1 MNVTSDC
8 GSVWAPSY
16 LSLLSTII
24 GAVFCLVITV
34 GNIMIVVAVV
44 VDPLRKLRYPFN
56 YFVVNLAVADLIVGT
71 IGMPFGLYNHSQEYL
86 KKKPAFRLIEK
97 FFHMSL
103 FISLTA
109 SLLSLIVLS
118 IDRYIAITFAI
129 KYRRYLTWKKGW
141 IVSFIIWTLSL
152 SIPLIYLEV
161 GYIDFLMIYINTAV
175 VIAVFTLI
183 ITYTRVYKFLRAQT
197 EKLKKITAT
206 ARNETKV
213 LEVKRAYWQQ
223 RVTRIFLWILI
234 LFLCCYTPGT
244 IIVYILQFCTKCDCE
259 FIHIM
264 RDIAFYLITVNS
276 CMNPFVY
283 AFKNKH
289 YKYALR
295 ELWRRSRANLTQ
307 DKFTM
312 EKDNLRQRTHGTE
325 QRTLETLSDISN
337 TAPQTH

>member
-1 MNVTSDC
+1 MNMTKNC
-8 GSVWAPSY
+8 GDVWAPSY

-24 GAVFCLVITV
+24 GAVFCLIITV
-34 GNIMIVVAVV
+34 GNLMIIFVVI
-44 VDPLRKLRYPFN
+44 VDPLKKLRYPFN
-56 YFVVNLAVADLIVGT
+56 YFVVNLAVADLIVGM
-71 IGMPFGLYNHSQEYL
+71 IGMPLGLYNHSQEYL
-86 KKKPAFRLIEK
+86 KKKPAFRIIEK
-97 FFHMSL
+97 IFHMSL

-109 SLLSLIVLS
+109 SLLSLIALS
-118 IDRYIAITFAI
+118 IDRYIAITFAT

-141 IVSFIIWTLSL
+141 ITSCIIWTLSL

-161 GYIDFLMIYINTAV
+161 GYINFLMIYINTAV
-175 VIAVFTLI
+175 VIAAVTLI
-183 ITYTRVYKFLRAQT
+183 ITYTRVYKFLQAQT
-197 EKLKKITAT
+197 EKLKKNTAI
-206 ARNETKV
+206 AKHETKV

-289 YKYALR
+289 YKYAFR
-295 ELWRRSRANLTQ
+295 ELWWRSRAKLTQ
-307 DKFTM
+307 DRFITAKG
-312 EKDNLRQRTHGTE
+312 NIRQRTHGIE
-325 QRTLETLSDISN
+325 ERTLDSFSDISN
-337 TAPQTH
+337 TVSQTS

>member
-1 MNVTSDC
+1 MNITKNC
-8 GSVWAPSY
+8 GDVWAPSY
-16 LSLLSTII
+16 LSLLSTVI
-24 GAVFCLVITV
+24 GAVFCLIVTV
-34 GNIMIVVAVV
+34 GNLMIIFAVI
-44 VDPLRKLRYPFN
+44 VDPLKKLRYPFN
-56 YFVVNLAVADLIVGT
+56 YFVVNLAVADLIVGM
-71 IGMPFGLYNHSQEYL
+71 IGMPLGLYNHSQEYL
-86 KKKPAFRLIEK
+86 KKKPAFRIIEK

-109 SLLSLIVLS
+109 SLLSLIALS
-118 IDRYIAITFAI
+118 IDRYIAITFAT

-141 IVSFIIWTLSL
+141 ITSLIIWTLSL

-175 VIAVFTLI
+175 VIAAVTLI
-183 ITYTRVYKFLRAQT
+183 ITYTRVYKFLQAQT
-197 EKLKKITAT
+197 EKLKKNTAI
-206 ARNETKV
+206 AKHETKV
-213 LEVKRAYWQQ
+213 LEVKRVYWQQ

-295 ELWRRSRANLTQ
+295 ELWWRSRVKLTQ
-307 DKFTM
+307 DRFTTA
-312 EKDNLRQRTHGTE
+312 KGNIRQRTHGIE
-325 QRTLETLSDISN
+325 ERTLDSFSDISN
-337 TAPQTH
+337 TVSQTS

>member
-1 MNVTSDC
+1 M
-8 GSVWAPSY
+8 
-16 LSLLSTII
+16 II
-24 GAVFCLVITV
+24 F
-34 GNIMIVVAVV
+34 AVV
-44 VDPLRKLRYPFN
+44 VDPLKKLRYPFN
-56 YFVVNLAVADLIVGT
+56 YFVVNLAVADLIVGM
-71 IGMPFGLYNHSQEYL
+71 IGMPLGLYNHSQEYL
-86 KKKPAFRLIEK
+86 RKKPAFRVIEK
-97 FFHMSL
+97 IFHMSL

-141 IVSFIIWTLSL
+141 IVSFTVWTLSL
-152 SIPLIYLEV
+152 SIPLIYLQV
-161 GYIDFLMIYINTAV
+161 GYINFLMIYINTAV
-175 VIAVFTLI
+175 IIAVVTLVV
-183 ITYTRVYKFLRAQT
+183 TYTRVYKFLQAQT
-197 EKLKKITAT
+197 EKVKRITAT
-206 ARNETKV
+206 SRNETKV

-295 ELWRRSRANLTQ
+295 KIWRRTRAKLTQ
-307 DKFTM
+307 NEFTTA
-312 EKDNLRQRTHGTE
+312 KGNIRQRTHGIE
-325 QRTLETLSDISN
+325 QITLDSFSDISN
-337 TAPQTH
+337 TALQTQ

>member
-1 MNVTSDC
+1 M
-8 GSVWAPSY
+8 
-16 LSLLSTII
+16 
-24 GAVFCLVITV
+24 
-34 GNIMIVVAVV
+34 
-44 VDPLRKLRYPFN
+44 
-56 YFVVNLAVADLIVGT
+56 
-71 IGMPFGLYNHSQEYL
+71 
-86 KKKPAFRLIEK
+86 
-97 FFHMSL
+97 
-103 FISLTA
+103 TA

-152 SIPLIYLEV
+152 SIPLIYLQV

-175 VIAVFTLI
+175 VIAVVTLI

-197 EKLKKITAT
+197 AKMKKITAT
-206 ARNETKV
+206 SRNETKV

-223 RVTRIFLWILI
+223 RVTRIFLCILI

-244 IIVYILQFCTKCDCE
+244 IIVYILQFCTNCDCE

-295 ELWRRSRANLTQ
+295 ELWWRSRAKLTQ
-307 DKFTM
+307 DKFTAA
-312 EKDNLRQRTHGTE
+312 KGNIRQCTHGIE
-325 QRTLETLSDISN
+325 QRTLDTLSETSS
-337 TAPQTH
+337 TALQTH

>member
-1 MNVTSDC
+1 M
-8 GSVWAPSY
+8 
-16 LSLLSTII
+16 II
-24 GAVFCLVITV
+24 F
-34 GNIMIVVAVV
+34 AVV
-44 VDPLRKLRYPFN
+44 VDPLKKLRYPFN
-56 YFVVNLAVADLIVGT
+56 YFVVNLAVADLIVGM
-71 IGMPFGLYNHSQEYL
+71 IGMPLGLYNHSQEYL
-86 KKKPAFRLIEK
+86 RKKPAFRVIEK
-97 FFHMSL
+97 IFHMSL

-141 IVSFIIWTLSL
+141 IVSFTVWTLSL
-152 SIPLIYLEV
+152 SIPLIYLQV
-161 GYIDFLMIYINTAV
+161 GYINFLMIYINTAV
-175 VIAVFTLI
+175 IIAVVTLVV
-183 ITYTRVYKFLRAQT
+183 TYTRVYKFLQAQT
-197 EKLKKITAT
+197 EKVKRITAT
-206 ARNETKV
+206 SRNETKV

-295 ELWRRSRANLTQ
+295 KIWRRTRAKLTQ
-307 DKFTM
+307 NEFTTA
-312 EKDNLRQRTHGTE
+312 KGNIRQRTHGTE
-325 QRTLETLSDISN
+325 QITLDSFSDISN
-337 TAPQTH
+337 TALQTQ

>member
-1 MNVTSDC
+1 M
-8 GSVWAPSY
+8 
-16 LSLLSTII
+16 II
-24 GAVFCLVITV
+24 F
-34 GNIMIVVAVV
+34 AVV
-44 VDPLRKLRYPFN
+44 VDPLKKLRYPFN
-56 YFVVNLAVADLIVGT
+56 YFVVNLAVADLIVGM
-71 IGMPFGLYNHSQEYL
+71 IGMPLGLYNHSQEYL
-86 KKKPAFRLIEK
+86 RKKPAFRVIEK
-97 FFHMSL
+97 IFHISL

-141 IVSFIIWTLSL
+141 IVSFTVWTLSL
-152 SIPLIYLEV
+152 SIPLTYLQV
-161 GYIDFLMIYINTAV
+161 GYINFLMIYINTAV
-175 VIAVFTLI
+175 IIAVVTLVV
-183 ITYTRVYKFLRAQT
+183 TYTRVYKFLQAQT
-197 EKLKKITAT
+197 EKVKRITAT
-206 ARNETKV
+206 SRNETKV

-295 ELWRRSRANLTQ
+295 KIWRRTRAKLTQ
-307 DKFTM
+307 NEFTTA
-312 EKDNLRQRTHGTE
+312 KGNIRQRTHEIE
-325 QRTLETLSDISN
+325 QITLDSFSDISN
-337 TAPQTH
+337 TALQTQ